1 MLIVLELAIHS
12 TVLELGKIGM
22 TQKVKHEITKL
33 TSGSEYKKIAIIDDD
48 NDITTTFRT
57 ILESNLI
64 SMSEIGF
71 KFKVYTSNNPEQFLD
86 VFEPGFYDLLLI
98 DINMP
103 GMDGFEISRRLLE
116 VDLNLRICFMTAG
129 EINYRALREI
139 HSIRSVGCYITKP
152 ISANDLINKIRM
164 ELE

>member
-1 MLIVLELAIHS
+1 
-12 TVLELGKIGM
+12 M
-22 TQKVKHEITKL
+22 TQRIKHEFTKFRPD
-33 TSGSEYKKIAIIDDD
+33 SAHKRIAILDDD
-48 NDITTTFRT
+48 KDVTTTFRT
-57 ILESNLI
+57 ILESDLI
-64 SMSEIGF
+64 SRREIAF
-71 KFKVYTSNNPEQFLD
+71 KFIVYTSNNPAQFVD

-103 GMDGFEISRRLLE
+103 GMDGFEVSRRLLE

-152 ISANDLINKIRM
+152 ILANDLINKVRM

>member
-1 MLIVLELAIHS
+1 M
-12 TVLELGKIGM
+12 LELGESSM
-22 TQKVKHEITKL
+22 TQKVKHEITKFRL
-33 TSGSEYKKIAIIDDD
+33 DTEHKRIAILDDD
-48 NDITTTFRT
+48 KDVTTTFRS
-57 ILESNLI
+57 ILESDLI
-64 SMSEIGF
+64 SKGGIAF
-71 KFKVYTSNNPEQFLD
+71 KFKVYTSNSPQQFLD

-116 VDLNLRICFMTAG
+116 VDLNLRICFMSAG

-152 ISANDLINKIRM
+152 ISANDLINKVRM

>member
-1 MLIVLELAIHS
+1 M
-12 TVLELGKIGM
+12 LELGESSM
-22 TQKVKHEITKL
+22 TQKVKDEITKFRL
-33 TSGSEYKKIAIIDDD
+33 DTDYKRIAILDDEKD
-48 NDITTTFRT
+48 VTTTFRS
-57 ILESNLI
+57 ILESDLI
-64 SMSEIGF
+64 SKGGIAF
-71 KFKVYTSNNPEQFLD
+71 KFKVYTSNSPQQFLD

-116 VDLNLRICFMTAG
+116 VDLNLRICFMSAG

-152 ISANDLINKIRM
+152 ISANDLINKVRM

>member
-1 MLIVLELAIHS
+1 M
-12 TVLELGKIGM
+12 LELGESSM
-22 TQKVKHEITKL
+22 TQKVKHEITKFRL
-33 TSGSEYKKIAIIDDD
+33 DTDYKRIAILDDEED
-48 NDITTTFRT
+48 VTTTFRS
-57 ILESNLI
+57 ILESDLI
-64 SMSEIGF
+64 SKGGIAF
-71 KFKVYTSNNPEQFLD
+71 KFKVYTSNSPQQFLD

-116 VDLNLRICFMTAG
+116 VDLNLRICFMSAG

-152 ISANDLINKIRM
+152 ISANDLINKVRM